1 MKREEKSRKRQEGL
15 LEESVK
21 SALNAMGIFQLF
33 VKHFN
38 FITERER
45 PYYAIMLWCVSLCPL
60 MFGRAF
66 RMTGVQLRTGTAF

>member
-38 FITERER
+38 FIRERER
-45 PYYAIMLWCVSLCPL
+45 DHIMVLCYGVSAYAL
-60 MFGRAF
+60 
-66 RMTGVQLRTGTAF
+66 